1 MCCLWTLTDGRQ
13 VTRVHLSFPCS
24 QGVCAASVKR
34 SSEWNA
40 WAGKDGNPL
49 MERKDMDN
57 VSLCGSCL
65 IGGRVNRNED
75 CILPYKFLWAVH
87 PMLSLQKDWSTSFFT
102 FRASEELRSVLESI
116 HKALQHFPSSRVQM
130 VQSKSFFFLYEF
142 WNACSGEYCVKFIYI
157 YIKDHSI

>member
-1 MCCLWTLTDGRQ
+1 
-13 VTRVHLSFPCS
+13 
-24 QGVCAASVKR
+24 
-34 SSEWNA
+34 
-40 WAGKDGNPL
+40 
-49 MERKDMDN
+49 MDN

-142 WNACSGEYCVKFIYI
+142 
-157 YIKDHSI
+157 